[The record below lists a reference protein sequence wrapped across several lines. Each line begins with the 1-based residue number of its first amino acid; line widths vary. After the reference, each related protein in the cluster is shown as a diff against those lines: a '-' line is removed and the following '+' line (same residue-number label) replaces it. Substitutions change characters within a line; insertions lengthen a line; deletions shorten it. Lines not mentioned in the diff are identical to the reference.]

1 MQASGHKS
9 LPTIGFLSV
18 VDRDEQGF
26 FGGYLILNTR
36 GRPIEFHCTAPVK
49 PNKAQEILYGSS
61 LKPYV
66 YGEQIGQTLVSK
78 AKEKPLFVCT
88 DVGAVLDARQ
98 FVKTPIVLLLDQRV
112 EYEAN
117 EIEPQNRFDIGEYK
131 LAVAETFEKDQ
142 QVVASQWQTHADR
155 LDLQEPFERIRE
167 AMNEAQRSARQA
179 A

>member
-9 LPTIGFLSV
+9 LPTIGFLTI
-18 VDRDEQGF
+18 VDRDEQGY
-26 FGGYLILNTR
+26 FGGYLILNSR

-66 YGEQIGQTLVSK
+66 YGEQIGQTLISK

-88 DVGAVLDARQ
+88 DMAATLDARQ
-98 FVKTPIVLLLDQRV
+98 FVKTPLLLLLVENTTDIDEIPKPENRFQV
-112 EYEAN
+112 SEYE
-117 EIEPQNRFDIGEYK
+117 
-131 LAVAETFEKDQ
+131 LAFADSFAKDK
-142 QVVASQWQTHADR
+142 QVVTSQWQPHAER
-155 LDLQEPFERIRE
+155 LDLHEPFERIRE